1 MTVNIT
7 RRQFV
12 LAAVAGS
19 MLPQLSAASD
29 KPLASRAQPAARK
42 RLAVVLG
49 GGSARGFAH
58 IGVIKALEKAG
69 IRPDLIVGCSA
80 GSLVGAFWAA
90 GFSGAQ
96 MEDTAMRVQDT
107 EVIDL
112 VSGKAQYG
120 LVAGRSLQAF
130 VNQYLGNTPI
140 ERLQVPFATV
150 ATEYPSGALTV
161 FSQGDTGFAVRASC
175 SIPGVFIPASQDNR
189 DYVDGGLIS
198 PIPVATARALGADL
212 VVAVDVGGPDKS
224 DEGTR
229 TLFSMVMRSFEI
241 MSQSLRQHESRQA
254 DIVIRPDLANI
265 RSTDFS
271 SRKASI
277 LLGQHAGA
285 RLAPVILA
293 KLGATRQP
301 QRRR

>member
-1 MTVNIT
+1 MSKPFS
-7 RRQFV
+7 RRDFL
-12 LAAVAGS
+12 LAATATLLPSSALVAS
-19 MLPQLSAASD
+19 PPT
-29 KPLASRAQPAARK
+29 KPVSRK
-42 RLAVVLG
+42 KLAVVLG

-58 IGVIKALEKAG
+58 IGVIKALENAG

-96 MEDTAMRVQDT
+96 MEETALRVQDT

-112 VSGKAQYG
+112 VSGKTQYG
-120 LVAGRSLQAF
+120 LVGGRSLQNF
-130 VNQYLGNTPI
+130 VNQYLMNTPI
-140 ERLQVPFATV
+140 ERLKIPFATV
-150 ATEYPSGALTV
+150 ATEFPSGDLTV

-175 SIPGVFIPASQDNR
+175 SIPGVFIPASLNNK

-198 PIPVATARALGADL
+198 PIPVATARVLGADL
-212 VVAVDVGGPDKS
+212 VVAIDVGGPDRS
-224 DEGTR
+224 AEGTR

-241 MSQSLRQHESRQA
+241 MSESLRQHESRQA
-254 DIVIRPDLANI
+254 DVLIQPQLANI

-277 LLGQHAGA
+277 LLGQRAGML
-285 RLAPVILA
+285 LAPVVKA
-293 KLGATRQP
+293 KLEGNNKSVK
-301 QRRR
+301 RR

>member
-1 MTVNIT
+1 MSIHFS
-7 RRQFV
+7 RRDFL
-12 LAAVAGS
+12 LAATAAL
-19 MLPQLSAASD
+19 LPSAA
-29 KPLASRAQPAARK
+29 LATAPPAQPAARK
-42 RLAVVLG
+42 KLAVVLG

-58 IGVIKALEKAG
+58 IGVIKALENAG

-96 MEDTAMRVQDT
+96 MEETALRVQDT
-107 EVIDL
+107 EIIDL
-112 VSGKAQYG
+112 VSGKTQYG
-120 LVAGRSLQAF
+120 LVGGRSLQNF
-130 VNQYLGNTPI
+130 VNQYLMNTPI
-140 ERLQVPFATV
+140 ERLKIPFASV
-150 ATEYPSGALTV
+150 ATEFPSGDLTV

-175 SIPGVFIPASQDNR
+175 SIPGVFIPASQNNK

-212 VVAVDVGGPDKS
+212 VVAVDVGGPDRS
-224 DEGTR
+224 AEGAR

-241 MSQSLRQHESRQA
+241 MSESLRQHESRQA
-254 DIVIRPDLANI
+254 DVLIQPQLANI

-277 LLGQHAGA
+277 LLGQRAGTL
-285 RLAPVILA
+285 LAPVIIA
-293 KLGATRQP
+293 KLDGNRKP
-301 QRRR
+301 LKRR